1 MHCPRVMGG
10 LLLASLALAAC
21 EPKQAS
27 GPLSTM
33 PTGTTESLLRQQQLR
48 NMQADP
54 SRGMQNPTV
63 TNVSPGAAGIERS
76 ATGGAGGTGAGAP
89 VTVNPGAG
97 GIVRGTGI
105 GAPVQ

>member
-1 MHCPRVMGG
+1 MHRTRVLGG

-21 EPKQAS
+21 EPSKTS
-27 GPLSTM
+27 GPLSSQ

-63 TNVSPGAAGIERS
+63 TNVNPGAAGMERS
-76 ATGGAGGTGAGAP
+76 TTGGAGGTGAGAP
-89 VTVNPGAG
+89 IAVNPGAA
-97 GIVRGTGI
+97 GITRGSGV
-105 GAPVQ
+105 GAPAQ

>member
-1 MHCPRVMGG
+1 MHFTRSIGG
-10 LLLASLALAAC
+10 LIFATLALAAC
-21 EPKQAS
+21 EPQKAS

-63 TNVSPGAAGIERS
+63 TTANPGVGGIERAPTGGSGGTGAGAPIAVSPGAAGI
-76 ATGGAGGTGAGAP
+76 T
-89 VTVNPGAG
+89 
-97 GIVRGTGI
+97 RGPGI